1 MRRYLVIIIIAVQLA
16 GCTSVKALFAMAKST
31 DHFLE
36 YSENPAIFYEQGSEQ
51 YAALIAPQLNTAIQ
65 VIESKQYAV
74 FPNEVSVYIPGSID
88 SFSSYCASEIP
99 RACVIGDRLFL
110 SPKLFK
116 EDRHVSG
123 ILIHELSHLQLSQ
136 YLGRWNYQL
145 NVPSWFAEG
154 LASYVSGGAG
164 AENATRADAIQAIK
178 SGVSIVP
185 NGSGSL
191 LFPKTASDF
200 GLEPHMFYR
209 QSSMYVEWLHDTD
222 EVRFKQLLVS
232 LHADNT
238 VEQAMFESYGFSVAD
253 GWQRFVQEISSNQAR
268 QHEVRFAS

>member
-1 MRRYLVIIIIAVQLA
+1 MHRYVVIIFISVQLA
-16 GCTSVKALFAMAKST
+16 GCTSVKALFAMTRST
-31 DHFLE
+31 EHFLAS
-36 YSENPAIFYEQGSEQ
+36 SENPAIFYEQESAQ
-51 YAALIAPQLNTAIQ
+51 YAVLIAPQLNSAIQ

-74 FPNEVSVYIPGSID
+74 FPNKVRVYIPASID

-116 EDRHVSG
+116 EDRQVSG

-154 LASYVSGGAG
+154 LASYVSDGAG
-164 AENATRADAIQAIK
+164 AENVTRADAIQAIK
-178 SGVSIVP
+178 AGVSIVP
-185 NGSGSL
+185 NASGSL

-209 QSSMYVEWLHDTD
+209 QSSMYVEWLHDLN
-222 EVRFKQLLVS
+222 EEHFKRLLLL

-238 VEQAMFESYGFSVAD
+238 VEQAVVESYGFSVAD
-253 GWQRFVQEISSNQAR
+253 GWLRFVQEISSNQTR
-268 QHEVRFAS
+268 RH